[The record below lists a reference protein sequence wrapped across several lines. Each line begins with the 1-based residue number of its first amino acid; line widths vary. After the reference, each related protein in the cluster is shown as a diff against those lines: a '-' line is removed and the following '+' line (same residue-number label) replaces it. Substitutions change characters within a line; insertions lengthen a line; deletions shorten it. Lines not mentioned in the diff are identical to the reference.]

1 MSSEDERSESSDSER
16 GAERPASRE
25 GEPNGT
31 DGPAGRAN
39 GGDAVSRRSEFS
51 DEEPRAERPASER
64 TPAEK
69 RAGETVLSVE
79 NVDSGYGDAQVLDDL
94 SLALHED
101 EIACL
106 IGPNGAGKSTVLKT
120 VFGML
125 TPWTGHVR
133 FRGEDIG
140 GMAPE
145 DIVRE
150 GIGYVP
156 QTDNVFGSLTIEE
169 NLRMGGV
176 ARNDDIGPVISNLYD
191 RFPILDEKR
200 QAKARTLSGG
210 QRQVLAFARA
220 LVMEP
225 DVLLIDE
232 PSAGLAPNTA
242 DEVFEDVIA
251 VNDLGTAI
259 LMVEQNA
266 KKGLSISDTGFVLDQ
281 GTVEFEDDADALL
294 DNPEVGRLYLGG

>member
-1 MSSEDERSESSDSER
+1 MTGDITTTQMTRDSEAAHVVELD
-16 GAERPASRE
+16 GVDGGY
-25 GEPNGT
+25 GEVQVLA
-31 DGPAGRAN
+31 DCSLHL
-39 GGDAVSRRSEFS
+39 D
-51 DEEPRAERPASER
+51 
-64 TPAEK
+64 
-69 RAGETVLSVE
+69 AGEIV
-79 NVDSGYGDAQVLDDL
+79 
-94 SLALHED
+94 
-101 EIACL
+101 CL

-125 TPWTGHVR
+125 TPWEGTVTYH
-133 FRGEDIG
+133 GEDIS

-145 DIVRE
+145 EIVRE

-156 QTDNVFGSLTIEE
+156 QTNNVFGSLSIDE

-176 ARNDDIGPVISNLYD
+176 ARERGLESVMDELYD
-191 RFPILDEKR
+191 RFPLLDQKR
-200 QAKARTLSGG
+200 SAKASTLSGG

-242 DEVFEDVIA
+242 RDVFGHVEA
-251 VNDLGTAI
+251 VNELDTAI

-266 KKGLSISDTGFVLDQ
+266 TEGLGISDRGYVLDQ
-281 GTVEFEDDADALL
+281 GTVRFSGEAGSLL
-294 DNPEVGRLYLGG
+294 DNDEVSKLYLGG

>member
-1 MSSEDERSESSDSER
+1 MTGDTTTTQATPN
-16 GAERPASRE
+16 AEAADHIVE
-25 GEPNGT
+25 
-31 DGPAGRAN
+31 
-39 GGDAVSRRSEFS
+39 
-51 DEEPRAERPASER
+51 
-64 TPAEK
+64 
-69 RAGETVLSVE
+69 LSG
-79 NVDSGYGDAQVLDDL
+79 VDSGYGEVQVLDGC
-94 SLALHED
+94 SLHLDAA
-101 EIACL
+101 EIVCL

-125 TPWTGHVR
+125 TPWEGTVTYH
-133 FRGEDIG
+133 GEDIG

-145 DIVRE
+145 NIVRE

-156 QTDNVFGSLTIEE
+156 QTDNVFGSLSIDE

-176 ARNDDIGPVISNLYD
+176 ARDSGLESVMDDLYD
-191 RFPILDEKR
+191 RFPLLDQKR
-200 QAKARTLSGG
+200 TAKAKTLSGG

-242 DEVFEDVIA
+242 KDVFGHVEA
-251 VNDLGTAI
+251 VNDLDTAI

-266 KKGLSISDTGFVLDQ
+266 TQGLGISDRGYVLDQ
-281 GTVEFEDDADALL
+281 GTVRFGGEADSLL
-294 DNPEVGRLYLGG
+294 DNDEVSKLYLGG

>member
-1 MSSEDERSESSDSER
+1 MSASTGVIERDPDED
-16 GAERPASRE
+16 
-25 GEPNGT
+25 
-31 DGPAGRAN
+31 
-39 GGDAVSRRSEFS
+39 V
-51 DEEPRAERPASER
+51 
-64 TPAEK
+64 
-69 RAGETVLSVE
+69 VLAVE
-79 NVDSGYGDAQVLDDL
+79 NVDSGYGDVQVLDDL
-94 SLALHED
+94 SMTLAED

-106 IGPNGAGKSTVLKT
+106 VGPNGAGKSTVLKT

-125 TPWTGHVR
+125 TPWTGHVKYH
-133 FRGEDIG
+133 GDDIG

-145 DIVRE
+145 DIVRT

-156 QTDNVFGSLTIEE
+156 QTENVFGNLTIEE

-176 ARNDDIGPVISNLYD
+176 ARSDDLDPVIDELYD
-191 RFPILDEKR
+191 RFPLLTEK
-200 QAKARTLSGG
+200 QSAKAKTLSGG

-242 DEVFEDVIA
+242 DEVFADVQA
-251 VNDLGTAI
+251 VNELGTAI

-266 KKGLSISDTGFVLDQ
+266 RKGLAISDKGFVLDQ
-281 GTVEFEDDADALL
+281 GTVAYADEADGLL
-294 DNPEVGRLYLGG
+294 DNPEVSRLYLGG

>member
-1 MSSEDERSESSDSER
+1 MSDH
-16 GAERPASRE
+16 
-25 GEPNGT
+25 
-31 DGPAGRAN
+31 
-39 GGDAVSRRSEFS
+39 
-51 DEEPRAERPASER
+51 
-64 TPAEK
+64 
-69 RAGETVLSVE
+69 VLSLSG
-79 NVDSGYGDAQVLDDL
+79 VDSGYGEVQVLDDL
-94 SLALHED
+94 TMHLDAG
-101 EIACL
+101 EIVCL
-106 IGPNGAGKSTVLKT
+106 VGPNGAGKSTVLKT
-120 VFGML
+120 AFGLL
-125 TPWTGHVR
+125 TPWEGTVDFHGR
-133 FRGEDIG
+133 DIG

-156 QTDNVFGSLTIEE
+156 QTDNVFGSLTIDE

-176 ARNDDIGPVISNLYD
+176 ARSEGLDEVIGNLYE

-200 QAKARTLSGG
+200 GAKARTLSGG

-242 DEVFEDVIA
+242 DEVFEDVVA
-251 VNDLGTAI
+251 VNELDTAI

-266 KKGLSISDTGFVLDQ
+266 TKGLNISDRGYVLDQ
-281 GTVEFEDDADALL
+281 GTVAYEGTADGLL
-294 DNPEVGRLYLGG
+294 DNEEVSKLYLGG

>member
-1 MSSEDERSESSDSER
+1 MSADHVLALSE
-16 GAERPASRE
+16 
-25 GEPNGT
+25 
-31 DGPAGRAN
+31 
-39 GGDAVSRRSEFS
+39 
-51 DEEPRAERPASER
+51 
-64 TPAEK
+64 
-69 RAGETVLSVE
+69 
-79 NVDSGYGDAQVLDDL
+79 VDSGYGEVQVLDDL
-94 SLALHED
+94 TLHLD
-101 EIACL
+101 AGEIVCL

-120 VFGML
+120 AFGML
-125 TPWTGHVR
+125 TPWEGMVTYHGD
-133 FRGEDIG
+133 DIG

-156 QTDNVFGSLTIEE
+156 QTDNVFGSLTIDE

-176 ARNDDIGPVISNLYD
+176 ARDGGLESVMSDLYD
-191 RFPILDEKR
+191 RFDILKEKKT
-200 QAKARTLSGG
+200 AKARTLSGG

-242 DEVFEDVIA
+242 DEVFEDVQA
-251 VNDLGTAI
+251 VNDMDTAI

-266 KKGLSISDTGFVLDQ
+266 TKGLGISDRGYVLDQ
-281 GTVEFEDDADALL
+281 GTVRFEGTADDLL
-294 DNPEVGRLYLGG
+294 DNEEVSQLYLGG